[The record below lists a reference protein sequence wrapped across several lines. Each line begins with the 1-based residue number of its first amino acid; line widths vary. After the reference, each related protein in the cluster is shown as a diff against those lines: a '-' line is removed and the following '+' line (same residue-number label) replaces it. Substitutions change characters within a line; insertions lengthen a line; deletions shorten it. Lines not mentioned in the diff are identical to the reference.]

1 MQLTQAAMERKDITL
16 GKLPKKDGRRAAT
29 RRTFRRGGKAL
40 PAFPLAV
47 GAGLLY
53 LKWHGFGGD
62 GVRRRDFIELL
73 GGAAMAWPLAAHAQK
88 PPIPVIG
95 FLSSRSAI
103 EATPHTAAFRQ
114 GLREAGFVEGQNIAI
129 VFRWAEGNYE
139 RLPALAKELVD
150 LGVSSIMAGG
160 GTPAALAAKAATA
173 SLPIVF
179 VIGDDPVK
187 IGLTASFNRPGGNL
201 TGVSFLT
208 GELGAKRLGL
218 ICELV
223 PDAGAVALLLN
234 PNDPGAELR
243 HRQDVQAAAQ
253 ALGRRLVV
261 VYARAE
267 TDFEANF
274 AMLKQEKVGALVV
287 ENDPFFDSRRDQI
300 MSLAAR
306 NAVPAIYHIREFP
319 AAGGLMSY
327 GASLAD
333 SYRQVGNY
341 IGRILKGEKAADLPV
356 VQPTKFELVINL
368 KTAKA
373 LGITVPSS
381 LLARADEVIE

>member
-1 MQLTQAAMERKDITL
+1 M
-16 GKLPKKDGRRAAT
+16 
-29 RRTFRRGGKAL
+29 
-40 PAFPLAV
+40 
-47 GAGLLY
+47 
-53 LKWHGFGGD
+53 
-62 GVRRRDFIELL
+62 RRRDFIEFL

-88 PPIPVIG
+88 PQIPVIG

-160 GTPAALAAKAATA
+160 GAPAALAAKAVT
-173 SLPIVF
+173 SIVPTVF

-187 IGLTASFNRPGGNL
+187 VGLTASFNRPGGNL

-234 PNDPGAELR
+234 PNDPGAELQ
-243 HRQDVQAAAQ
+243 RQDVQAAAQ
-253 ALGRRLVV
+253 ALGRRLIV
-261 VYARAE
+261 VYAQAE
-267 TDFEANF
+267 PDFDASF
-274 AMLKQEKVGALVV
+274 AMLTQERVGALVV

-333 SYRQVGNY
+333 SYRQAGNY